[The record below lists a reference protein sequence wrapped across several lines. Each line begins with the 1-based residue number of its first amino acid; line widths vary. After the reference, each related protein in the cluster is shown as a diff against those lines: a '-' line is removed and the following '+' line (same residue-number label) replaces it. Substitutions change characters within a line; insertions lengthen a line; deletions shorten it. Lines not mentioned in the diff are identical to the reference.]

1 MLRLCLITLSLFL
14 LNSTTLCFA
23 QAPVESGSPLDL
35 ARGLRE
41 SQLADLALEY
51 LDQLAKLETLSAE
64 DKILLPLERAKA
76 RLDIAKRDT
85 DEASRDTAV
94 NLAKSEFDAFIKGN
108 PSHPRLPEARLAL
121 ARVTFLQGRTFLTR
135 AFTLEKEER
144 KAELARARPFFRDAA
159 KAYEEAA
166 AKLEEL
172 TNGESLSAPVK
183 RELIR
188 DTFEAR
194 LDQGICGFNIG
205 ETYYEPRDKEVGER
219 FKAYKDA
226 RDFFTRLGEVDDKNP
241 ICWVAK
247 AWAIECS
254 YTLPEPPEAEKGATA
269 FREAIKK
276 QSFGNSASMEGA
288 RIFQFFELRRKWR
301 GVSLSSPL
309 TDFQATT
316 KMCND
321 WLRIY
326 RTPNWTPEHYAVT
339 YFHGTLRF
347 DEAKIRN
354 SDKEGKPLKTM
365 PRESINL
372 LNDAQKDFRILT
384 ESENEYTEKAG
395 RERQRAIRMLVGD
408 VAKPPKQYT
417 NFEEL
422 HMAAMVQIYRANE
435 TKEPDEKKKFF
446 QVAVPLLE
454 YERSMNIPRESMREA
469 SNGQLI
475 LILLYMELGR
485 PQHAAIMA
493 EHMAKTAR
501 NSTIIAKAGYNAVL
515 AYLASSRQLL
525 PTDTVNKRVDEE
537 RAAAMARFLE
547 QTVPEDPVTDAARF
561 QLAIL
566 LNQQQRTVELFDVLH
581 RISKRFSF
589 AANARLMQGAAAFE
603 MLRFRRPD
611 EKPLIPPERKA
622 DVFRTALTDMNA
634 ILPPAAS
641 ATEQEAATYIRLQIQ
656 LAQLYLTS
664 GSDGY
669 AQAAKAATDAKAL
682 IATYPALKEEKNEAM
697 AMEIG
702 IRAELVRIDAVY
714 GLARMD
720 AEAGK
725 FKEAA
730 DRMAPLLALTA
741 QEKSVV
747 EKVSASKNEAIK
759 NDQTLLNLAKR
770 LDEFRLDRV
779 IGEALNSRVREGDL
793 AKASELFTLLEQL
806 GGDITR
812 SSTAVYR
819 LVNAS
824 KPQIEALRA
833 EKKDEEANKLATG
846 VAILV
851 SQMASKPDL
860 KPSMNYNL
868 GKAFIDLGDYPKAI
882 EMLTKITKPEEP
894 GYYGNPNSQDP
905 KEIAKRQDAIIYRAT
920 LQELVR
926 AYTLAKDYK
935 KAEELLDSAL
945 GKSTDK
951 PVPNT
956 PNKNWGVRFVEIRRE
971 RINFHEAKAVNTKD
985 KESIGLWV
993 EAMKGWGELVKEYE
1007 YAIKTW
1013 NPKAPNEVQLG
1024 AMAVGGIM
1032 AFIGPEKENNAR
1044 VIATILKPRYYE
1056 VTFEYLRCQTTAL
1069 VQSYVGKPEA
1079 QLAVSLGK
1087 VAARMQSYENNF
1099 PDMADDIVAKY
1110 RRLLDETP
1118 VLKTEYTKLGGGKFL
1133 TPSNKLPGTP

>member
-1 MLRLCLITLSLFL
+1 MLFA
-14 LNSTTLCFA
+14 STNIGFA
-23 QAPVESGSPLDL
+23 QAPAESGSPLDL

-41 SQLADLALEY
+41 NQLADLALEY
-51 LDQLAKLETLSAE
+51 LDQLVKSPALSAE

-76 RLDIAKRDT
+76 RLDIAKRDP

-94 NLAKSEFDAFIKGN
+94 NLAKSEFEAFIKGN

-121 ARVTFLQGRTFLTR
+121 ARVTFLQGRTYLTR

-172 TNGESLSAPVK
+172 TKGESLSASVK

-241 ICWVAK
+241 VCWVAK

-269 FREAIKK
+269 FREAMKK
-276 QSFGNSASMEGA
+276 QDFGNTASMEGA
-288 RIFQFFELRRKWR
+288 RMFQFFELRRKWR

-326 RTPNWTPEHYAVT
+326 RTSNWTPEHYAVT
-339 YFHGTLRF
+339 YFHGTLRY
-347 DEAKIRN
+347 DEARVRN

-365 PRESINL
+365 PREAINL
-372 LNDAQKDFRILT
+372 LNEAQKDFRTLT
-384 ESENEYTEKAG
+384 ETENEYTEKAA

-435 TKEPDEKKKFF
+435 AKEADEKKKLF
-446 QVAVPLLE
+446 QIAVPLLE
-454 YERSMNIPRESMREA
+454 HERTMNIPRESMREA

-525 PTDTVNKRVDEE
+525 PTDTANKRVDEA

-603 MLRFRRPD
+603 MLRFRRPE

-622 DVFRTALTDMNA
+622 EVFRTALTDINA
-634 ILPPAAS
+634 ILPPPAS
-641 ATEQEAATYIRLQIQ
+641 ATEQEAATYIRLQVQ

-682 IATYPALKEEKNEAM
+682 IATYPALKEEKNEAL

-720 AEAGK
+720 SEAGK

-741 QEKSVV
+741 QEKSVA
-747 EKVSASKNEAIK
+747 EKVSASKNDAIK
-759 NDQTLLNLAKR
+759 NDQTLLSLAKR

-779 IGEALNSRVREGDL
+779 IGEALNARVREGEL
-793 AKASELFTLLEQL
+793 VKAGELFTLLEQL

-812 SSTAVYR
+812 SSTAIYR

-833 EKKDEEANKLATG
+833 DKKNEEANKLATG
-846 VAILV
+846 VATLV
-851 SQMASKPDL
+851 SQLASKPDL

-882 EMLTKITKPEEP
+882 DMLSKIAKPEDP

-905 KEIAKRQDAIIYRAT
+905 KEIAKRQDAIVYRAS

-926 AYTLAKDYK
+926 AYTLAKDFT
-935 KAEELLDSAL
+935 KAEALLESAL
-945 GKSTDK
+945 GRAGEK
-951 PVPNT
+951 PAPNT

-971 RINFHEAKAVNTKD
+971 RINFLEEKAGSVKGKD
-985 KESIGLWV
+985 AIGLWV
-993 EAMKGWGELVKEYE
+993 EAMKAWGELVKEYE

-1013 NPKAPNEVQLG
+1013 NPRPPTEVQLG
-1024 AMAVGGIM
+1024 SMAAGGIM
-1032 AFIGPEKENNAR
+1032 VFIGPEKENNAR
-1044 VIATILKPRYYE
+1044 VIATVLKPRYYE
-1056 VTFEYLRCQTTAL
+1056 VNFQYVRCQTMAYL
-1069 VQSYVGKPEA
+1069 QAYAGRPEA
-1079 QLAVSLGK
+1079 ELASKLGGI
-1087 VAARMQSYENNF
+1087 AARMKSYESSF
-1099 PDMADDIVAKY
+1099 TDMADDIVMMY
-1110 RRLLDETP
+1110 RGLLDEVP
-1118 VLKTEYTKLGGGKFL
+1118 LLKAEYTKLGGGKFL
-1133 TPSNKLPGTP
+1133 APSTKLPGTP